1 MASEPSTIG
10 EAAPP
15 TAETSLPPLA
25 GRGLAVVAA
34 LLVAAELATA
44 GRYGYHRDELYFLV
58 ASKHLAW
65 GYVDQPPLT
74 PALAALARL
83 AFGGSLLGLRLLPAL
98 AVGTLVLVGG
108 LLARELGGGRGAQ
121 LLTAACVAG
130 SAAVVAI
137 GHLHGTT
144 AYDLLFWGLALLLL
158 ARLAR
163 TGEARLWPLLG
174 LVVGVGLENKAT
186 VLQLAGVGAVA
197 LLADRRGRRLLA
209 TPWLLAGIA
218 VALALWAP
226 YLAWQA
232 GHGWPQLAIFADLR
246 REDGGLGA
254 GLAFVPL
261 QAPMTSILL
270 VPLWVAG
277 LWWLLR
283 DPEGRRWRPI
293 AVAYLL
299 LVAFYVVVGGKPYYA
314 VGFYPALF
322 AAGAVWLERRRGG
335 AVPLR
340 RLLPVVA
347 VAIAVPLPL
356 LLPVLPASTVDT
368 VRAANED
375 AGETF
380 AWPTYVR
387 QVLAVRDSLPPAER
401 DAAVAVTGN
410 YGEAGALAR
419 YGGDWGRR
427 ASFSGH
433 NSFWWWGPPSGD
445 GGVVIVVGYE
455 QARDV
460 LEQRFRSVTLAGR
473 LDNGHGVDNEEQG
486 HPVWVCRGLHGTWRD
501 TWIDWRHYSG

>member
-1 MASEPSTIG
+1 
-10 EAAPP
+10 
-15 TAETSLPPLA
+15 
-25 GRGLAVVAA
+25 
-34 LLVAAELATA
+34 
-44 GRYGYHRDELYFLV
+44 
-58 ASKHLAW
+58 
-65 GYVDQPPLT
+65 
-74 PALAALARL
+74 
-83 AFGGSLLGLRLLPAL
+83 
-98 AVGTLVLVGG
+98 
-108 LLARELGGGRGAQ
+108 
-121 LLTAACVAG
+121 
-130 SAAVVAI
+130 
-137 GHLHGTT
+137 
-144 AYDLLFWGLALLLL
+144 
-158 ARLAR
+158 
-163 TGEARLWPLLG
+163 
-174 LVVGVGLENKAT
+174 
-186 VLQLAGVGAVA
+186 
-197 LLADRRGRRLLA
+197 
-209 TPWLLAGIA
+209 
-218 VALALWAP
+218 
-226 YLAWQA
+226 
-232 GHGWPQLAIFADLR
+232 
-246 REDGGLGA
+246 
-254 GLAFVPL
+254 
-261 QAPMTSILL
+261 MTSILL

-356 LLPVLPASTVDT
+356 LLPVLPASTIDT
-368 VRAANED
+368 VRAVNED

-387 QVLAVRDSLPPAER
+387 QILAVRDSLPPAER

-473 LDNGHGVDNEEQG
+473 LDNGHGVANEEQG
-486 HPVWVCRGLHGTWRD
+486 HPVWVCRSLRGTWRD